1 MTFVEFKKLLL
12 DANIT
17 LPKFSKLIKVSEKNL
32 QAYKKKEQVPN
43 TIAVIAR
50 CFASMQKEGM
60 DYVSI
65 VNALE
70 LKAKTKESGFA
81 KKKIKKSK
89 TDIKVIDKPISD

>member
-1 MTFVEFKKLLL
+1 
-12 DANIT
+12 
-17 LPKFSKLIKVSEKNL
+17 
-32 QAYKKKEQVPN
+32 
-43 TIAVIAR
+43 
-50 CFASMQKEGM
+50 MQKEGM

-89 TDIKVIDKPISD
+89 TDIKVMDKPISD